1 MKDDGSDYAFTSA
14 PRRFC
19 HSPVTFVGMQVFEIK
34 DGENYIELN
43 KLLKITQLAG
53 SGGEANQ
60 LIMEGYVEV
69 NGVHETQKRKKL
81 VKGDT
86 VALDGAVVEIR

>member
-1 MKDDGSDYAFTSA
+1 
-14 PRRFC
+14 
-19 HSPVTFVGMQVFEIK
+19 MQKFEL
-34 DGENYIELN
+34 GEGHDFIELN
-43 KLLKITQLAG
+43 KLLKATQLAH

-81 VKGDT
+81 KKGD
-86 VALDGAVVEIR
+86 VVELDGEVIEIV